1 MSPHPSIRGGFS
13 PPLSQF
19 KGPITMDQSVSTP
32 SGASEYAVLRRNN
45 IRLEKG
51 SSHGTLARHSDW
63 TGTVRKREASFE
75 NRYSL
80 FFSLSVSFNRFS
92 KIFLYNLGHVL
103 SFLLRCLTQRGTKNG
118 EGEVGCR
125 KKVHSRGRKG
135 AGRERRGLYVTFQKT
150 ISFITYGGEVR
161 RQVVG
166 VGALLVQQVLA
177 ALQWVCLL
185 SVIGCHL

>member
-13 PPLSQF
+13 PRSQF

-63 TGTVRKREASFE
+63 TRTVRKREASFE

-80 FFSLSVSFNRFS
+80 FFFSPSPSIASQKSFSTILVSFYLIFS
-92 KIFLYNLGHVL
+92 AKMSNP
-103 SFLLRCLTQRGTKNG
+103 
-118 EGEVGCR
+118 EGNKE
-125 KKVHSRGRKG
+125 RGRGRWG
-135 AGRERRGLYVTFQKT
+135 AGRRCIPGVVRGPGEK
-150 ISFITYGGEVR
+150 GGAYTLPSR
-161 RQVVG
+161 K
-166 VGALLVQQVLA
+166 
-177 ALQWVCLL
+177 L
-185 SVIGCHL
+185 SVLSHMVEKYGVRLSESAHSWSSRSSLPSSGFAFSL

>member
-13 PPLSQF
+13 PRSQF

-63 TGTVRKREASFE
+63 TRTVRKREASFE

-80 FFSLSVSFNRFS
+80 FFSLRLLQSLLKNLSLQSWSRF
-92 KIFLYNLGHVL
+92 IL

-118 EGEVGCR
+118 GGGGGVQEEG
-125 KKVHSRGRKG
+125 
-135 AGRERRGLYVTFQKT
+135 AFQG
-150 ISFITYGGEVR
+150 S
-161 RQVVG
+161 
-166 VGALLVQQVLA
+166 
-177 ALQWVCLL
+177 
-185 SVIGCHL
+185 